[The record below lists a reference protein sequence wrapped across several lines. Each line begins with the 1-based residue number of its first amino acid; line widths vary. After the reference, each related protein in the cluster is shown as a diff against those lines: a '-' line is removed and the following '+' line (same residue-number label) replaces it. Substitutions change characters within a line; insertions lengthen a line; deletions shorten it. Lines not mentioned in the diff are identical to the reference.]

1 MAGFNYDPRSN
12 STDVKFL
19 EKTKEVFEKIPMH
32 TKRINKY
39 TIVSCS
45 QPDKIE
51 KYEKILS

>member
-1 MAGFNYDPRSN
+1 MVEYKYDPRSN

-19 EKTKEVFEKIPMH
+19 EKTKEEFKKIPMH

-51 KYEKILS
+51 KYEKLLS